1 MDVEI
6 IMVDDEEKEETK
18 SYIDSQLNNYID
30 KLNSN
35 ENFNNIVK
43 PNTTDSYEWINYLKS
58 IKLYSDEI
66 KCTAE
71 WLWVSALFDQTYF
84 IFQEVRRNKDLNKE
98 AKRKY
103 IKQTLEK
110 TIPTRS
116 TTQSNRYKQVYDHI
130 IDLVTRFESE
140 KIPIEIWLPVLGK
153 ICISFRFLHESNFKR
168 KKTYKLYEK
177 FIKLLISKC
186 LISIIKFE

>member
-6 IMVDDEEKEETK
+6 TVPDKEKGKTK
-18 SYIDSQLNNYID
+18 SYIDSQLYNYID

-43 PNTTDSYEWINYLKS
+43 PNTTDSNEWINYLK
-58 IKLYSDEI
+58 K
-66 KCTAE
+66 
-71 WLWVSALFDQTYF
+71 
-84 IFQEVRRNKDLNKE
+84 VRHNKVLDKE

-103 IKQTLEK
+103 IKQKLKK

-116 TTQSNRYKQVYDHI
+116 STQSNRYKQVYDHI
-130 IDLVTRFESE
+130 IDLVARFESE
-140 KIPIEIWLPVLGK
+140 KIPIDIWLPVLGK

-168 KKTYKLYEK
+168 KKTYELYEK
-177 FIKLLISKC
+177 FIELLITKC
-186 LISIIKFE
+186 LKSIIKVE